1 VNADS
6 VHKPSGRWTNT
17 TPLGKFFAMT
27 YLKPE
32 LLEAAKRVHTE
43 AQKHAITGHEV
54 ALRWV
59 LHHSALE
66 GDLGDGMIIGASS
79 LEQLDAN
86 LKMCDAGP
94 LPDDLVKVV
103 EDVWPLAE
111 PVAPWAWMEEPPPEL
126 LKMLEDMK
134 KQH

>member
-1 VNADS
+1 
-6 VHKPSGRWTNT
+6 
-17 TPLGKFFAMT
+17 MT

-32 LLEAAKRVHTE
+32 LLSAANRVHTE
-43 AQKHAITGHEV
+43 AQKHGIVGHEV

-59 LHHSALE
+59 LHHSALKAE
-66 GDLGDGMIIGASS
+66 FGDGMIIGASS

-103 EDVWPLAE
+103 EEVWAIAA
-111 PVAPWAWMEEPPPEL
+111 PVAPWAYMEAPPPEL
-126 LKMLEDMK
+126 IKVLEDMK
-134 KQH
+134 KQS